1 MHFISQL
8 DSDEEISEEMSNDNV
23 GRKPNTLEMT
33 PSELRGLSGINLNT
47 EKRIFSLLHSAV
59 VGQNI

>member
-33 PSELRGLSGINLNT
+33 PSELRGLSGINYNT
-47 EKRIFSLLHSAV
+47 EKRIFCTLT
-59 VGQNI
+59 Q